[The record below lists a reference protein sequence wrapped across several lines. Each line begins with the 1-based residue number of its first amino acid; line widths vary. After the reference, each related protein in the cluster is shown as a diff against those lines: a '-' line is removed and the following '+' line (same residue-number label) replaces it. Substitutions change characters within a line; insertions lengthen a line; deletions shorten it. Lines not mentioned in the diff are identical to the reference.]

1 MSGAKKFETVNLHGR
16 DVTLRLCFNRRARH
30 ISLRVDERRGGVD
43 LILPGRHS
51 RTEGLEFAHEKSLW
65 ILRQI
70 DALPPRVPF
79 VDGAVVPV
87 LGKDLVVRHR
97 PEARGVVWVEGNEIH
112 VAGDAPHVPRRVG
125 DWLKKRARE
134 EIRGRADT
142 AAESIGGAIERMSV
156 RDTRSRWGSCSEDGH
171 LSFSWRLILAPENV
185 MDYVVAHEVAHLI
198 ELNHGRGFWTL
209 VDRLCPENRAPR
221 YWLQRHGAT
230 LHRYG

>member
-1 MSGAKKFETVNLHGR
+1 MSGPNKFETVNLHGR

-43 LILPGRHS
+43 LILPGRQSH
-51 RTEGLEFAHEKSLW
+51 TEGLEFAHEKSLW

-79 VDGAVVPV
+79 VDGAVIPV

-97 PEARGVVWVEGNEIH
+97 PEARGVVWVEDDGIY
-112 VAGDAPHVPRRVG
+112 VAGDSPHVQRRVG
-125 DWLKKRARE
+125 DWLRKRARE
-134 EIRGRADT
+134 EIRTRADRD
-142 AAESIGGAIERMSV
+142 AESIDRAVARLSV

-171 LSFSWRLILAPENV
+171 LSFSWRLILAPEEV
-185 MDYVVAHEVAHLI
+185 MDYVVAHEVAHLV
-198 ELNHGRGFWTL
+198 ELNHGNRFWTL
-209 VDRLCPENRAPR
+209 VDRLCPENRMPR
-221 YWLQRHGAT
+221 YWLKRFGAT